1 MALAI
6 ETPPGLEALSGA
18 LADRA
23 QQLRPSVV
31 SVRLPGR
38 GGGAGVIWDADG
50 LVITNA
56 HVARDDRLEVVLDEG
71 RALPATIVAR
81 DPSRDLAA
89 LRIAASGLP
98 AAPVGD
104 SAAVRVGELV
114 FAMGHPLGEPH
125 AVALGIVTSIGR
137 GVQVGGERL
146 PEAVQADLAL
156 YPGNSGGP
164 LADAGGRVIGIN
176 SMVVPPRLAL
186 AVPSAAVERFLAPGS
201 RGRIG
206 VRTQRVAL
214 PPPLVR
220 RLGLPQEEALMV
232 VEVLPG
238 EPAAAA
244 GLLPGDV
251 LLAADGTALDSP
263 TLLAERI
270 DAAGERSVRLHVLR
284 GGSVRLVG
292 VTPRSAG

>member
-6 ETPPGLEALSGA
+6 ETAPGLDALSGA
-18 LADRA
+18 LADLA

-31 SVRLPGR
+31 GVRLPGR
-38 GGGAGVIWDADG
+38 GGGAGVIWDANG

-56 HVARDDRLEVVLDEG
+56 HVARDERVEVVLDGG
-71 RALPATIVAR
+71 RALPATLVAR
-81 DPSRDLAA
+81 DPARDLAA
-89 LRIAASGLP
+89 LRVAASGLP

-104 SAAVRVGELV
+104 SAALRVGELV

-125 AVALGIVTSIGR
+125 AVALGIVTSVGR
-137 GVQVGGERL
+137 GAQVGGERL

-164 LADAGGRVIGIN
+164 LVDARGRVIGIN

-186 AVPSAAVERFLAPGS
+186 AVPSATVARFLGPGG
-201 RGRIG
+201 RARIG

-214 PPPLVR
+214 PPPLAR
-220 RLGLPQEEALMV
+220 RLGLPQEDALIV
-232 VEVLPG
+232 VEVMPD
-238 EPAAAA
+238 EPAAGA

-251 LLAADGTALDSP
+251 LLAVDGTPLDSP
-263 TLLAERI
+263 SALAEQL
-270 DAAGERSVRLHVLR
+270 DAAGERAVRLHVLR

-292 VTPRSAG
+292 ITPRSAG